1 MGQGLEVFNDNYIV
15 QIDGSSP
22 NLVFHR
28 KGTANGS
35 VTFTAPSYPLVFV
48 RPSMGRRM
56 YLRSNGN
63 NSYTYFCTGAFSYW
77 VFCNQVDPA
86 ASNFGLQ
93 VFSETGGL
101 VYSSHTKP
109 LKIVQVRSYSRAAAW
124 ANRYPRSKPSNV
136 TRVVATHEGIF
147 PNANF
152 AYAVTFGSGYWAEY
166 YYKVSSKEFVP
177 LVEAFQATATGFRV
191 YEVQPF
197 ASMVAPLGGLPPSS
211 NWSGPPGTIVI
222 ADVSGL

>member
-22 NLVFHR
+22 NLVFHT
-28 KGTANGS
+28 KGSANDS

-77 VFCNQVDPA
+77 VFCDQVDPA

-109 LKIVQVRSYSRAAAW
+109 LKIVSVRSYSRAAAW
-124 ANRYPRSKPSNV
+124 ANRYPNSKPSNV
-136 TRVVATHEGIF
+136 TRVVATHEGIL
-147 PNANF
+147 PHANF
-152 AYAVTFGSGYWAEY
+152 AYAVTFGSGYWALY
-166 YYKVSSKEFVP
+166 YYSEYSVEDVP
-177 LVEAFQATATGFRV
+177 LTEAFQATATGFRV

-197 ASMVAPLGGLPPSS
+197 ASAVMPLAPYPSS
-211 NWSGPPGTIVI
+211 YWSGPPGTIVI